1 MTDMSVALSFS
12 VFTRSPSSLEAHS
25 FFCTL
30 FHSSSLPPSLPPS
43 LLPAHSISCGQALL
57 FSSMFPRHKE
67 RLPRKVS
74 EVAAEVAKLDLSTPR
89 RYIDLGAACEDE
101 DGEDLDVPLISIRY
115 K

>member
-1 MTDMSVALSFS
+1 MDPEAHFSF
-12 VFTRSPSSLEAHS
+12 FTLFHPSSLPS
-25 FFCTL
+25 T
-30 FHSSSLPPSLPPS
+30 LPP
-43 LLPAHSISCGQALL
+43 LLPARSISCGQALL
-57 FSSMFPRHKE
+57 FNSMFPRHKD

-89 RYIDLGAACEDE
+89 RYIDLVAACEDE